1 MSERKEEKSTS
12 ILAITSNLA
21 LAAFFSG
28 IVIGAVYFVTAPVA
42 KVKAE
47 ELRLASMKE
56 LAKDADSFDDVNAK
70 PGWVAA
76 TSKGSIVAYIVPAE
90 SKGYGGAIK
99 FLVAVSKDG
108 TVLDYTILSHNET
121 PGLGDN
127 AEKEPF
133 KSQFRGKKS
142 ENIEVVKDPSDT
154 KHIQAMTGA
163 TISSRAVAKAIKQA
177 AEEVKFFRGD
187 IK

>member
-1 MSERKEEKSTS
+1 MKEGKNTSS

-21 LAAFFSG
+21 IMAFFSG
-28 IVIGAVYFVTAPVA
+28 LVIAMVYYVTAPVA

-47 ELRLASMKE
+47 ELRLASMRE
-56 LAKDADSFDDVNAK
+56 LAKDADGFEDLKDK

-76 TSKGSIVAYIVPAE
+76 TSKGSIMAYIVPSE
-90 SKGYGGAIK
+90 TKGYGGTMK
-99 FLVAVSKDG
+99 LLVAVTKSG
-108 TVLDYTILSHNET
+108 EVVDYTILSHNET

-133 KSQFRGKKS
+133 RSQFKGKTA
-142 ENIEVVKDPSDT
+142 EDLEVVKDPSDK

-163 TISSRAVAKAIKQA
+163 TISSRAVTRAVKQA
-177 AEEVKFFRGD
+177 VEEVKFYRGD